1 MKLEFHHI
9 AGEEV
14 PVIILDCDECGEHIA
29 IIERELKT
37 SRPVECPVCCH
48 SRTLSYREYV
58 TITDKYAAELLGF
71 ILGQFKR
78 GKRSGQEFPC

>member
-1 MKLEFHHI
+1 
-9 AGEEV
+9 
-14 PVIILDCDECGEHIA
+14 
-29 IIERELKT
+29 
-37 SRPVECPVCCH
+37 
-48 SRTLSYREYV
+48 V